1 MVPRGGFEPP
11 TPAFSVQCSTPELPG
26 RRARQTADEGG
37 AAGYKGSIPGCPERP
52 ARPFAAPD
60 GPSGP
65 GIAGLQG
72 GHALLVLRLLPRHD
86 IDLAQPAV
94 EIDIGAA
101 PAAERPEFFRG
112 RLAADRAG
120 LGARDVGVLRHAANI
135 IFGSDDGRLTG
146 VRFPQD
152 LAFPPSQCLGE
163 GTEGQ
168 RELPQ
173 AVFS

>member
-1 MVPRGGFEPP
+1 LNHRHLHF
-11 TPAFSVQCSTPELPG
+11 QCSALPLSYL
-26 RRARQTADEGG
+26 G
-37 AAGYKGSIPGCPERP
+37 AAP
-52 ARPFAAPD
+52 ARRRTKEAPRVIKARFRAVQNGRPSPFAPD

-65 GIAGLQG
+65 GIAGLQR

-152 LAFPPSQCLGE
+152 LAVPPSQCLGE